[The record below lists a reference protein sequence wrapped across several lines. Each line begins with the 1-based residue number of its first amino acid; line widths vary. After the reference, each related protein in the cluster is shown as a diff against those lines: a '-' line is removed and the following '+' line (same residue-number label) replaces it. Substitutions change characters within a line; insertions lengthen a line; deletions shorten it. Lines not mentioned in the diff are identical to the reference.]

1 MQMRWLHK
9 MAYREIR
16 YYRLVTENEVNSNTG
31 E

>member
-9 MAYREIR
+9 MAYKRNQIL
-16 YYRLVTENEVNSNTG
+16 RLVTENEVNSNTG